1 MNTVHDIKIDFHA
14 AHDSIENICLLG
26 AMVKDEE
33 ARKYLHSLNTYL
45 QKIWAEVQKKQYEQL

>member
-1 MNTVHDIKIDFHA
+1 MNTVHDIKIDFHE
-14 AHDSIENICLLG
+14 AHASIENICLLG

-33 ARKYLHSLNTYL
+33 SRKYLHSLNAYL